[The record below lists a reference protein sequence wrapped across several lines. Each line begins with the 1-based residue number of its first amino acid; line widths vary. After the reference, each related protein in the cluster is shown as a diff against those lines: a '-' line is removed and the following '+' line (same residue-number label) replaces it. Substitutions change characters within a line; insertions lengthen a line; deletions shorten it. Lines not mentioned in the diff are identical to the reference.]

1 LFIETKTTIRTH
13 MDLLKS
19 AAEFEENVS
28 SFKSRD
34 ERIKAS
40 HTAKELVLGLNE
52 IYKESKDPEIMEIMK
67 RITAIK
73 QKFEKRL
80 KGRLTS

>member
-1 LFIETKTTIRTH
+1 MSLIDEA
-13 MDLLKS
+13 L
-19 AAEFEENVS
+19 EFEENES
-28 SFKSRD
+28 TFKSRD

-40 HTAKELVLGLNE
+40 HMAKELVLGLNQ
-52 IYKESKDPEIMEIMK
+52 IYKENKDPEIMDIMK

-80 KGRLTS
+80 KGRLSA

>member
-1 LFIETKTTIRTH
+1 
-13 MDLLKS
+13 MDIIKRAL
-19 AAEFEENVS
+19 EFEENES

-34 ERIKAS
+34 ERIRAS

-52 IYKESKDPEIMEIMK
+52 VYKENKDPEIMDIMK
-67 RITAIK
+67 RITVIK

-80 KGRLTS
+80 KGRLSA

>member
-1 LFIETKTTIRTH
+1 
-13 MDLLKS
+13 MDIIKKAL
-19 AAEFEENVS
+19 EFEENES
-28 SFKSRD
+28 KFKSRD

-40 HTAKELVLGLNE
+40 HNAKELVLGLNE
-52 IYKESKDPEIMEIMK
+52 IYKENKDPEIMAIMK
-67 RITAIK
+67 RITVIK

>member
-1 LFIETKTTIRTH
+1 ME
-13 MDLLKS
+13 LLKR
-19 AAEFEENVS
+19 ALEFEENVS
-28 SFKSRD
+28 TFKSRD

-40 HTAKELVLGLNE
+40 HTAKELVLSLNE
-52 IYKESKDPEIMEIMK
+52 IYKETKDPSIMDVMK

-80 KGRLTS
+80 KGRLTP